1 MASCGFG
8 IPSIE
13 YYPMN
18 KSPDP
23 VPGSNLPPVTLRPE
37 QSADELFLMELYAS
51 TRKEELDLI
60 NWDANARAAFI
71 KMQFKAMRR
80 GYASMFPDG
89 QFSIVML
96 RDLAIGRIVIQR
108 GSDEIRLVDM
118 ALTPEMRCRGI
129 GTRLLQSLQTE
140 AQQIGKPLKLH
151 VLIGNRA
158 EHFYQRL
165 GFQHAGDTSLHRE
178 MKWVPTT

>member
-8 IPSIE
+8 IPCIE

-18 KSPDP
+18 KSPEP
-23 VPGSNLPPVTLRPE
+23 VPDCSLSPVTLRPE
-37 QSADELFLMELYAS
+37 QPADEPFLLELYGS
-51 TRKEELDLI
+51 IRKEELDLI
-60 NWDANARAAFI
+60 NWDANARSAFI
-71 KMQFKAMRR
+71 KMQFKAMRQ
-80 GYASMFPDG
+80 GYANMFPDG

-108 GSDEIRLVDM
+108 GAEEIRLVDM
-118 ALTPEMRCRGI
+118 ALTPETRCRGI
-129 GTRLLQSLQTE
+129 GTRLLQTLQAE
-140 AQQIGKPLKLH
+140 AQQIRKPLKLH

-165 GFQHAGDTSLHRE
+165 GFQPVDDTGLHRE
-178 MKWVPTT
+178 MKWVPAT